1 MRSLLLIA
9 LCAAVTTGCST
20 TPNAAFCCATET
32 TCAAADS
39 ELRPCAVGQACR
51 AYSCVA
57 AECATSADCPSSDA
71 PTCSLGLCISGCAVD
86 DDCAGVAGAPRCD
99 TSDARCVGCISDA
112 DCPASAG
119 QCDADTQQCR
129 GCLVDDECASGVC
142 IEAEGTC
149 AAADRILYVRQGG
162 VDAGSCP
169 MSAPCS
175 TIGYAVRAEFDLGG
189 MRVIRL
195 LGGQVSAG
203 SSTVSL
209 TEGIV
214 IDGNN
219 TRVSTTAI
227 PVFYVGLAA
236 SVLVEGVT
244 LDRDFDTD
252 EVVRADA
259 GSIVRLSHVVVHRGA
274 LEVAS
279 AEVRID
285 NSDLEEVRMHC
296 NGGRLQITRST
307 LDRVSMQTSTC
318 AFTLRQ
324 SRLAGESVV
333 SAYGS
338 GGLLTIEN
346 NLITN
351 ARSYMFLNGV
361 SYAAGSS
368 FRFNTVTSTS
378 AVSEAGDVI
387 ACFGA
392 PGALTVSSNIF
403 ASNTTT
409 PIASIDSCP
418 PRHSLFDLAGAADA
432 ASGTGNLALD
442 ASTFFVARGLGDYH
456 LAPTSPARGIGEP
469 GLVSEDLIGDA
480 RPQPVGSL
488 PDVGAFETAE

>member
-1 MRSLLLIA
+1 MRTLLLLSLLVAIA
-9 LCAAVTTGCST
+9 GCST
-20 TPNAAFCCATET
+20 TPNAAFCCVTET
-32 TCAAADS
+32 SCAAADS

-51 AYSCVA
+51 AYSCIA

-71 PTCSLGLCISGCAVD
+71 PTCSLGLCISGCAID

-99 TSDARCVGCISDA
+99 TEAARCVGCISDA
-112 DCPASAG
+112 DCPASAA
-119 QCDADTQQCR
+119 QCDPEGQQCR
-129 GCLVDDECASGVC
+129 GCIVDDECASGVC

-175 TIGYAVRAEFDLGG
+175 TVGYAARAEFDLGG

-209 TEGIV
+209 TEGVV

-219 TRVSTTAI
+219 TRVSTSAI

-236 SVLVEGVT
+236 SVLIEGVT
-244 LDRDFDTD
+244 LDRDFDSD
-252 EVVRADA
+252 EVVSADA
-259 GSIVRLSHVVVHRGA
+259 AAVVRLFQVVVHRGA
-274 LEVAS
+274 LKVAN
-279 AEVRID
+279 AEMRID
-285 NSDLEEVRMHC
+285 NSDLEEVRMTC
-296 NGGRLQITRST
+296 SGGRLQITRST
-307 LDRVSMQTSTC
+307 LDRVPMQTSTC
-318 AFTLRQ
+318 AFTLRR
-324 SRLAGESVV
+324 SRIAGESSI
-333 SAYGS
+333 SAFGS

-346 NLITN
+346 NLVTN
-351 ARSYMFLNGV
+351 ARSYTFLNGV

-378 AVSEAGDVI
+378 AVPEPGDVI
-387 ACFGA
+387 SCFGA
-392 PGALTVSSNIF
+392 PGALTVTSNIF

-418 PRHSLFDLAGAADA
+418 PRHSLFDLAGAGDA
-432 ASGTGNLALD
+432 ASGAGNLALD
-442 ASTFFVARGLGDYH
+442 ASTFFVARGLGDYR
-456 LAPTSPARGIGEP
+456 LAPTSPARGIAEP
-469 GLVSEDLIGDA
+469 GLVSEDLAGDA
-480 RPQPVGSL
+480 RPQPAGSL